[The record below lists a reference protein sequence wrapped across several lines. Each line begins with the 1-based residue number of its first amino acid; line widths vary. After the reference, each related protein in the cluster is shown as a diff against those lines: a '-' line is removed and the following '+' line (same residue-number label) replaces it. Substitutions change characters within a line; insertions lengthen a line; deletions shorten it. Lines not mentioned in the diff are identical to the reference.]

1 MKSTRFVFGRAL
13 AVLCALLFVSFG
25 FMSCQQEDDD
35 NGLPDGVYELSD
47 NSALIGT
54 WVNSYSGGTSVYKI
68 TSSTFDNSGTSSYNG
83 TTSTYD
89 AYAGNNLVVSYT
101 NDEATSGYIYIKYTR
116 AYCSTHSDPTTY
128 TYIYDTDA
136 ADVGKWYAI
145 AFRDLTDSSLS
156 LSGAYKKS
164 GKSSTE
170 TLEEAIS
177 TFTIDN
183 GYFTTYS
190 ECVKQ

>member
-89 AYAGNNLVVSYT
+89 SYAGNNLLVSYT
-101 NDEATSGYIYIKYTR
+101 NDKETSGYIYIKYTR
-116 AYCSTHSDPTTY
+116 AYCSTHSDSTTY
-128 TYIYDTDA
+128 TYIYDEDA

-145 AFRDLTDSSLS
+145 AFKELTASSVS
-156 LSGAYKKS
+156 LSGAY
-164 GKSSTE
+164 GTVSSTS

-177 TFTIDN
+177 TFTIAK
-183 GYFTTYS
+183 GYFNNYS

>member
-54 WVNSYSGGTSVYKI
+54 WQSSYGEIFKI
-68 TSSTFDNSGTSSYNG
+68 TSTSLSNG
-83 TTSTYD
+83 GSWGD

-101 NDEATSGYIYIKYTR
+101 NDEETSGYIYIKYTR
-116 AYCSTHSDPTTY
+116 AMNPDYSYSETAP
-128 TYIYDTDA
+128 
-136 ADVGKWYAI
+136 DVGKWYAI
-145 AFRDLTDSSLS
+145 AFKELTASSVS
-156 LSGAYKKS
+156 LSGAY
-164 GKSSTE
+164 GTVSSTS

-177 TFTIDN
+177 TFTIAK
-183 GYFTTYS
+183 GYFSNYS

>member
-35 NGLPDGVYELSD
+35 NGLPNGVYELSD

-68 TSSTFDNSGTSSYNG
+68 TSSTLDNSGTSSYNG

-89 AYAGNNLVVSYT
+89 SYAGNNLVVSYT
-101 NDEATSGYIYIKYTR
+101 NDEETSGYIYIKYTR
-116 AYCSTHSDPTTY
+116 AYCSTHSDSTTY
-128 TYIYDTDA
+128 TYIYDEDA

-145 AFRDLTDSSLS
+145 AFKELTASSVS
-156 LSGAYKKS
+156 LSGAY
-164 GKSSTE
+164 GTISSTS

>member
-13 AVLCALLFVSFG
+13 AVLCALLFVSFS

-54 WVNSYSGGTSVYKI
+54 WQSSYGEIFKI
-68 TSSTFDNSGTSSYNG
+68 TSTSLSNG
-83 TTSTYD
+83 GSWGD

-116 AYCSTHSDPTTY
+116 AMNPDYSYSETAP
-128 TYIYDTDA
+128 
-136 ADVGKWYAI
+136 DVGKWYAI
-145 AFRDLTDSSLS
+145 AFTELTASSLS
-156 LSGAYKKS
+156 LSGAYNAS
-164 GKSSTE
+164 GKTSTE

-177 TFTIDN
+177 TFTIAN
-183 GYFTTYS
+183 GYFTSYS

>member
-35 NGLPDGVYELSD
+35 NGLPNGVYELSD

-89 AYAGNNLVVSYT
+89 SYAGNNLVVSYT
-101 NDEATSGYIYIKYTR
+101 NDEKNSGYIYIKYTR

-136 ADVGKWYAI
+136 EDVGKWYAI
-145 AFRDLTDSSLS
+145 AFKELTASSVS
-156 LSGAYKKS
+156 LSGAY
-164 GKSSTE
+164 GTISSTS

-183 GYFTTYS
+183 GYFSTYS

>member
-54 WVNSYSGGTSVYKI
+54 WQSSYGEIFKI
-68 TSSTFDNSGTSSYNG
+68 TSTSLSNG
-83 TTSTYD
+83 GSWGD

-101 NDEATSGYIYIKYTR
+101 NDKETSGYIYIKYTR
-116 AYCSTHSDPTTY
+116 AYCSTHSDST
-128 TYIYDTDA
+128 TYIYDEDA

-145 AFRDLTDSSLS
+145 AFKELTASSVS
-156 LSGAYKKS
+156 LSGAY
-164 GKSSTE
+164 GTESSTS

-177 TFTIDN
+177 TFTIAN

-190 ECVKQ
+190 ECAKQ

>member
-54 WVNSYSGGTSVYKI
+54 WVNSYSGGTDVYRI
-68 TSSTFDNSGTSSYNG
+68 TSSTFDNSGTYSYNG
-83 TTSTYD
+83 TTSTYNS
-89 AYAGNNLVVSYT
+89 YAGNNLVVSYT
-101 NDEATSGYIYIKYTR
+101 NDAATSGYIYIKYTR
-116 AYCSTHSDPTTY
+116 AMNSDYSYSETAP
-128 TYIYDTDA
+128 
-136 ADVGKWYAI
+136 DVGKWYAI
-145 AFRDLTDSSLS
+145 AFKELTASSVS
-156 LSGAYKKS
+156 LSGAYNAS
-164 GKSSTE
+164 GKTSAE

-177 TFTIDN
+177 TFTIAN
-183 GYFTTYS
+183 GYFDNYS

>member
-89 AYAGNNLVVSYT
+89 SYAGNNLVVSYT
-101 NDEATSGYIYIKYTR
+101 NDEKNSGYIYIKYTR

-145 AFRDLTDSSLS
+145 AFKELTASSVS
-156 LSGAYKKS
+156 LSGAA
-164 GKSSTE
+164 GTVSSTS

-183 GYFTTYS
+183 GYFTIYS

>member
-25 FMSCQQEDDD
+25 FMSCQQEDETEYV
-35 NGLPDGVYELSD
+35 NYSLT
-47 NSALIGT
+47 GT

-89 AYAGNNLVVSYT
+89 SYAGNNLVVSYT
-101 NDEATSGYIYIKYTR
+101 NDEETAGYIYIKYTR
-116 AYCSTHSDPTTY
+116 AMNPDYSYSETAP
-128 TYIYDTDA
+128 
-136 ADVGKWYAI
+136 DVGKWYAI
-145 AFRDLTDSSLS
+145 AFKELTASSVS
-156 LSGAYKKS
+156 LSGAA
-164 GKSSTE
+164 GTVSSTS

-183 GYFTTYS
+183 GYFTIYS

>member
-89 AYAGNNLVVSYT
+89 SYAGNNLVVSYT

-128 TYIYDTDA
+128 TYIYDEDA

-145 AFRDLTDSSLS
+145 AFKELTASSVS
-156 LSGAYKKS
+156 LSGAY
-164 GKSSTE
+164 GTVSSTS

-177 TFTIDN
+177 TFTIAN
-183 GYFTTYS
+183 GYFSTYS

>member
-89 AYAGNNLVVSYT
+89 SYAGNNLVVSYT
-101 NDEATSGYIYIKYTR
+101 NDEKNSGYIYIKYTR
-116 AYCSTHSDPTTY
+116 AYCSTHSDPTPY

-145 AFRDLTDSSLS
+145 AFKELTASSVS
-156 LSGAYKKS
+156 LSGAA
-164 GKSSTE
+164 GTVSSTS

-177 TFTIDN
+177 TFTIAN

>member
-25 FMSCQQEDDD
+25 FMSCQQEDETEYV
-35 NGLPDGVYELSD
+35 NYSLT
-47 NSALIGT
+47 GT
-54 WVNSYSGGTSVYKI
+54 WQSSYGEIFKI
-68 TSSTFDNSGTSSYNG
+68 TSTSLSNG
-83 TTSTYD
+83 GSWGD

-101 NDEATSGYIYIKYTR
+101 NDEETAGYIYIKYTR
-116 AYCSTHSDPTTY
+116 AMNPDYSYSETAP
-128 TYIYDTDA
+128 
-136 ADVGKWYAI
+136 DVGKWYAI
-145 AFRDLTDSSLS
+145 AFKELTASSVS
-156 LSGAYKKS
+156 LSGAY
-164 GKSSTE
+164 GTVSSTS

-183 GYFTTYS
+183 GYFSTYS

>member
-35 NGLPDGVYELSD
+35 NGLPNGVYELSD

-89 AYAGNNLVVSYT
+89 SYAGNNLVVSYT

-128 TYIYDTDA
+128 TYIYDEDA

-145 AFRDLTDSSLS
+145 AFKELTASSVS
-156 LSGAYKKS
+156 LSGAY
-164 GKSSTE
+164 GTVSSTS

-177 TFTIDN
+177 TFTIAN
-183 GYFTTYS
+183 GYFSTYS

>member
-89 AYAGNNLVVSYT
+89 SYAGNNLVVSYT
-101 NDEATSGYIYIKYTR
+101 NDEETSGYIYIKYTR
-116 AYCSTHSDPTTY
+116 AYCSTHSDSTTY
-128 TYIYDTDA
+128 TYIYDEDA

-145 AFRDLTDSSLS
+145 AFKELTASSVS
-156 LSGAYKKS
+156 LSGAY
-164 GKSSTE
+164 GTISSTS

-183 GYFTTYS
+183 GYFSTYS